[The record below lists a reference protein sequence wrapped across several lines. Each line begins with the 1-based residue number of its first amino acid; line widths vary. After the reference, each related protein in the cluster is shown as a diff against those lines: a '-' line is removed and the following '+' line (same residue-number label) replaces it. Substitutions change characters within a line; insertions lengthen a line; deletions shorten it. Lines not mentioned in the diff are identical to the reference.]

1 MLLDLMDLP
10 KIMEDEDIVGWLR
23 SAASANGWD
32 DRSFLSAF
40 FPENIT
46 WDRGRISV
54 LRNYFDI
61 YKKYGKL
68 GIPEPGAMLMK
79 HTPVPVSGLFMP
91 AFYTGLL
98 AEMVLHGTNM
108 MPFEQA
114 RLYKTFMYCPLC
126 VKEDL
131 DRAGRAAIHVPHQVP
146 VGLLH
151 LYTLA

>member
-1 MLLDLMDLP
+1 MDEIRRIKESIDNAEAIVIGAGAGLSTAAGFEYGGQYFLD
-10 KIMEDEDIVGWLR
+10 
-23 SAASANGWD
+23 N
-32 DRSFLSAF
+32 
-40 FPENIT
+40 FP
-46 WDRGRISV
+46 
-54 LRNYFDI
+54 DI

>member
-10 KIMEDEDIVGWLR
+10 KIMEDEDIVGWFR

-98 AEMVLHGTNM
+98 AERSVVTAM
-108 MPFEQA
+108 MKPSPS
-114 RLYKTFMYCPLC
+114 RVT
-126 VKEDL
+126 
-131 DRAGRAAIHVPHQVP
+131 
-146 VGLLH
+146 LLKGE
-151 LYTLA
+151 A